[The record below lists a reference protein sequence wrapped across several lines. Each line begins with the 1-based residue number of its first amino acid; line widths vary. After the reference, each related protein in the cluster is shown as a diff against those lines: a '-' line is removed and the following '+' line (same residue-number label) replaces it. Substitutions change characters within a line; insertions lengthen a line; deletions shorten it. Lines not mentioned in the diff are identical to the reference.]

1 MVMDYKSVFDI
12 IGPVMVGP
20 SSSHT
25 AGACRIGNIA
35 HILFDDQ
42 PEIVNVYLYESFA
55 KTYRGHGT
63 DVAIC
68 GGVLGM
74 EPDDD
79 HLHESLIIAK
89 EKGMTV
95 RFIPLSDP
103 SQHPN
108 TAKLVMR
115 KGDRKMVVVG
125 ESIGGGSVKI
135 VEIDGIKVDVMGGI
149 DTLVVFHHDRHGM
162 IAKVCT
168 ILSEF
173 DLNIA
178 SMKVDREFRGK
189 EAYMVITVDEAVKP
203 EVISAIQKIDNIVDV
218 KYIRK

>member
-1 MVMDYKSVFDI
+1 MDYKSVFDI

-25 AGACRIGNIA
+25 AGACRIGKIA
-35 HILFDDQ
+35 HVLFDDI
-42 PEIVNVYLYESFA
+42 PETVNCYLYESFA

-74 EPDDD
+74 EPDDP
-79 HLHESLIIAK
+79 HLHESLVMAV
-89 EKGMTV
+89 EKGMTM

-125 ESIGGGSVKI
+125 ESIGGGSVRI
-135 VEIDGIKVDVMGGI
+135 TEIDGIKVDVMGGI
-149 DTLVVFHHDRHGM
+149 DTLVVFHHDKNGM
-162 IAKVCT
+162 IAKVST
-168 ILSEF
+168 ILSKY

-189 EAYMVITVDEAVKP
+189 NAYMIITVDEPICK
-203 EVISAIQKIDNIVDV
+203 EAIDAIFSLENIIDV

>member
-1 MVMDYKSVFDI
+1 MIMDYKSVFDI

-25 AGACRIGNIA
+25 AGACRIGYIA
-35 HILFDDQ
+35 QILFDDT
-42 PEIVNVYLYESFA
+42 PESVNCYLYESFA

-74 EPDDD
+74 QPDDE

-89 EKGMTV
+89 ERGMEI
-95 RFIPLSDP
+95 RFIPLHDP

-115 KGDRKMVVVG
+115 KGAKKMTVVG
-125 ESIGGGSVKI
+125 ESIGGGSVRI
-135 VEIDGIKVDVMGGI
+135 VEIDGIKVDVMGGV
-149 DTLVVFHHDRHGM
+149 DTLVVFHHDKNGM
-162 IAKVCT
+162 IAKVST
-168 ILSEF
+168 ILTDF
-173 DLNIA
+173 GLNIA

-189 EAYMVITVDEAVKP
+189 NAYMVITLDDAVCK
-203 EVISAIQKIDNIVDV
+203 EAIQTILKIENIIDV